1 VHLHTEDWED
11 FGGSCGNIPLC
22 SEQVGQLLGL
32 LVYVSG
38 GEVEDLSGLPA
49 AIMCSHCYV
58 VFPPFEVV
66 EDDEDEG
73 ALRYAV
79 RMSSERDLV

>member
-1 VHLHTEDWED
+1 
-11 FGGSCGNIPLC
+11 
-22 SEQVGQLLGL
+22 
-32 LVYVSG
+32 
-38 GEVEDLSGLPA
+38 
-49 AIMCSHCYV
+49 MCSHCYV